1 MDKIF
6 ISDATWQDIE
16 KFIEENYI
24 LILVVGS
31 LEQHGPHLPLGTDV
45 FIPLEIGKILAE
57 KVYAVIAPPIY
68 FSYYSLPRSGGGRF
82 FPGSV
87 GIGGNT
93 LICTIKE
100 VVGEFVR
107 QGFNRILILNGHY
120 ENSLFLG
127 EGVEKA
133 LEMAAKRDVKVVIVN
148 WWDMIPEKVI
158 QDVYQEKFPGWDVEH
173 ASLAETSLMQ
183 VLKPD
188 MVRAEKIMD
197 GIPSR
202 RISYE
207 IFPPPLDVVPKSGV
221 LWKATLASK
230 TKGEMLLN
238 AIIKNLLEILKVE
251 LNARFR

>member
-1 MDKIF
+1 MEKNF
-6 ISDATWQDIE
+6 MSEATWEDIE
-16 KFIEENYI
+16 KFIKEDYV

-45 FIPLEIGKILAE
+45 FIPLEISRILAE

-68 FSYYSLPRSGGGRF
+68 FSYYSQPRSGGGRF

-100 VVGEFVR
+100 VVGEFIR
-107 QGFNRILILNGHY
+107 QGFNKMLILNGHY

-127 EGVEKA
+127 EGVGKA
-133 LEMAAKRDVKVVIVN
+133 LETAAKRDAKVVVAN
-148 WWDMIPEKVI
+148 WWDIIPETVV
-158 QDVYQEKFPGWDVEH
+158 QDVYQGKFPGWDVEH

-183 VLKPD
+183 VLKPE
-188 MVRAEKIMD
+188 MVRVEKLMD
-197 GIPSR
+197 DKPVR
-202 RISYE
+202 RVSYE
-207 IFPPPLDVVPKSGV
+207 IFPPPLDIVPKSGV

-230 TKGEMLLN
+230 IKGEMLLN
-238 AIIKNLLEILKVE
+238 AIIKNLLEILKIE